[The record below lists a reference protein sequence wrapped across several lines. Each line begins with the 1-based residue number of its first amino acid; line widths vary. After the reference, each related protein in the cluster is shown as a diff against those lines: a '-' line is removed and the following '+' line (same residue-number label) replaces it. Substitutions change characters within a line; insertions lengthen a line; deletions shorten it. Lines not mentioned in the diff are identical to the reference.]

1 MQGIVLFAH
10 GSRDPMWARPFEAIR
25 AMVADRRPELLLE
38 LAYLERMSPTLPEA
52 VDCLA
57 RRGATAITLFP
68 LFLGQGGHVRDDLPR
83 LVGEMSA
90 RHPGLSIALEGTV
103 GEAPD
108 IHAAIAGW
116 VDSRLGER

>member
-1 MQGIVLFAH
+1 MRAIVLFAH
-10 GSRDPMWARPFEAIR
+10 GSRDPAWARPFEAVR
-25 AMVADRRPELLLE
+25 ALVAQRHPELLLE

-52 VDCLA
+52 VDGLA

-83 LVGEMSA
+83 LVEEMGA
-90 RHPGLSIALEGTV
+90 RHPGVSIDLERTI
-103 GEAPD
+103 GEVPE

-116 VDSRLGER
+116 VVSRLGER